1 MFPGRKRGGPVA
13 PATIWQWVRV
23 LAARAGLQD
32 VTTHRLRHTA
42 LATANDNTGNLRAVM
57 AFARHARPETTM
69 GYTRTTAR
77 QLMSVMEAISFGDG
91 HASD

>member
-1 MFPGRKRGGPVA
+1 M
-13 PATIWQWVRV
+13 
-23 LAARAGLQD
+23 
-32 VTTHRLRHTA
+32 
-42 LATANDNTGNLRAVM
+42 ATANDNTGNLRAVM

-91 HASD
+91 NASD